1 MENNKNYLNQQH
13 QQLNPTTIPLES
25 TPSSGNGKHKVS
37 ILCLLPNYVRRTIIV
52 GNDNSKLIPSSYKYN

>member
-1 MENNKNYLNQQH
+1 MENNKNYLNQQR

-37 ILCLLPNYVRRTIIV
+37 ILYLLPIMYEER
-52 GNDNSKLIPSSYKYN
+52 L

>member
-1 MENNKNYLNQQH
+1 MENNKNYLN

-37 ILCLLPNYVRRTIIV
+37 ILYLLPIMYEER
-52 GNDNSKLIPSSYKYN
+52 L